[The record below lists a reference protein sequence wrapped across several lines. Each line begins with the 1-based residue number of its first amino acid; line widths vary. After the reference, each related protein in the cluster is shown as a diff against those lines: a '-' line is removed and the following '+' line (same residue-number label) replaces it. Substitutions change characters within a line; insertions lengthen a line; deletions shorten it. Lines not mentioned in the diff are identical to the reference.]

1 MFEHTMSYPSMILFI
16 RNTYFSWYFDI
27 WKQEMWLWGERRR
40 SRERENPMWQPNQVE
55 NVFWNPC
62 LCVWCEMSFE
72 FCVLKNSIMWH
83 CVGFVIRSFYFLH
96 FFGIINWRG
105 LRIEGKCSGKAG
117 IWKIWKFSGFKLD
130 LDLVPKFRCSLKM
143 STSIFGHCLSKK
155 LQNIKLIY
163 KFIAN
168 IFSSQFMNNPHLN
181 KLCL

>member
-1 MFEHTMSYPSMILFI
+1 MILFI

-117 IWKIWKFSGFKLD
+117 IWKIRKFSGFKSRSQIPLLHRSVD
-130 LDLVPKFRCSLKM
+130 ILIWTLSFQKAWKFK
-143 STSIFGHCLSKK
+143 T
-155 LQNIKLIY
+155 KLIY

-168 IFSSQFMNNPHLN
+168 I
-181 KLCL
+181 